1 MQKRAVLVCVVAVL
15 LGLLAVVLGFAAEH
29 FQKKAFV
36 RADVFRC
43 YYRRTQ
49 ALGCGIVA
57 ALLSLAAVTLVTA
70 ASGCFCC
77 SGGGAAAGGRRRR
90 GCART
95 ACAVVAWLQVVS
107 AAVTFLYGASR
118 NAGGTGGFTAVRRRP
133 GRDSSSG
140 DGFDFVCDD
149 IRDGVFVS
157 ASVTAAIAIF
167 CAITAYVDA
176 LQHRNRTPTP
186 TLGIA
191 MEPQAPPVAYPA
203 QVPLNGV
210 GGYGAAK
217 QPGGSA
223 SA

>member
-1 MQKRAVLVCVVAVL
+1 MQKRAVLVCVAATL

-36 RADVFRC
+36 RSDVSGC
-43 YYRRTQ
+43 HYRRTQ
-49 ALGCGIVA
+49 ALGCGVVA

-77 SGGGAAAGGRRRR
+77 SGGAARRR

-133 GRDSSSG
+133 GRDSPSG
-140 DGFDFVCDD
+140 GGGFDFVCDD
-149 IRDGVFVS
+149 LRDGVFVS
-157 ASVTAAIAIF
+157 ASVTAAIGIF

-176 LQHRNRTPTP
+176 LQHRNHRTP
-186 TLGIA
+186 TLGVA
-191 MEPQAPPVAYPA
+191 MEQLQHPVAYPA
-203 QVPLNGV
+203 QPPNGPGP
-210 GGYGAAK
+210 GGNGAAK
-217 QPGGSA
+217 QPEGTA

>member
-1 MQKRAVLVCVVAVL
+1 MQKRAVLVCMAATL

-36 RADVFRC
+36 RSDVSGC
-43 YYRRTQ
+43 HYRRTQ
-49 ALGCGIVA
+49 ALGCGVVA

-77 SGGGAAAGGRRRR
+77 SGGRRR

-133 GRDSSSG
+133 GRDSPSG
-140 DGFDFVCDD
+140 GGGFDFVCDD
-149 IRDGVFVS
+149 LRDGVFVS
-157 ASVTAAIAIF
+157 ASVTAAIGIF

-176 LQHRNRTPTP
+176 LQHRNHRTP
-186 TLGIA
+186 TLGVA
-191 MEPQAPPVAYPA
+191 MEQQPPPVAYPA
-203 QVPLNGV
+203 QPPNGA
-210 GGYGAAK
+210 GNGAAAK